1 MIGHRRAILRLL
13 VLLVVAGCTVALA
26 ADKGKDQ
33 PTTKKSDKSRTISM
47 KDKKYVP
54 DSLTVNV
61 GETVTWRND
70 DDHDHTVIADD
81 KSFKSGN
88 INPDD
93 TFEYKFTKAGTF
105 KYSSKYHPRMKG
117 TITVEK

>member
-1 MIGHRRAILRLL
+1 MLGHRRTTCRLL
-13 VLLVVAGCTVALA
+13 VLLVVGCTVALA
-26 ADKGKDQ
+26 ADKAKDA

-54 DSLTVNV
+54 DSLTIKV
-61 GETVTWRND
+61 GETVVWQND

-93 TFEYKFTKAGTF
+93 TFEYTFKKTGTF
-105 KYSSKYHPRMKG
+105 KYACKYHPRMKG
-117 TITVEK
+117 SITVEK